1 MSSCFE
7 GFPNTLVEVMAYG
20 LPVVS
25 FDCDTGPRD
34 IIRHGLDG
42 LLVPP
47 GGVAGLT
54 EAQVKLMCDDSLRQK
69 FIERAVDVRER
80 FAIDLI
86 ADKWKKLFEEIK

>member
-1 MSSCFE
+1 M
-7 GFPNTLVEVMAYG
+7 
-20 LPVVS
+20 
-25 FDCDTGPRD
+25 
-34 IIRHGLDG
+34 
-42 LLVPP
+42 PP